1 MTPTARKLTKVVQ
14 RQVVEEGR
22 SLLVVLNKMDECAH
36 AEAVEAAVLRVL
48 EDVAVDV
55 RGVQLMPLS
64 ALTGEGV
71 ERLMPAV
78 YPDPSM
84 LLDAVAAALRCHC
97 MPLTR
102 VRALTT
108 DRAPIVLA
116 LLDRVSTFQVYD
128 TWNFRV
134 GTSKLNRWLERMVWV
149 HPPPLALKPTVVRG
163 PGRDRGRVTQGVPL
177 RLK

>member
-1 MTPTARKLTKVVQ
+1 MSVGQARRALALAHVVALVVDATEGLTKQDLSIAQRVRQGCSLWGSGVTPTARKLTKVVQ

-78 YPDPSM
+78 YPIPP
-84 LLDAVAAALRCHC
+84 LLVAAYAV
-97 MPLTR
+97 T
-102 VRALTT
+102 
-108 DRAPIVLA
+108 AP
-116 LLDRVSTFQVYD
+116 
-128 TWNFRV
+128 
-134 GTSKLNRWLERMVWV
+134 
-149 HPPPLALKPTVVRG
+149 P
-163 PGRDRGRVTQGVPL
+163 
-177 RLK
+177 